1 MERDKGGSSL
11 KFEARL
17 DDHTVIDLQ
26 FTRRLVLR
34 TMELLFH
41 EKKWE
46 RLIDIGLRFTSLTE
60 SVFISV
66 LVAWI
71 FPCVGV

>member
-1 MERDKGGSSL
+1 M
-11 KFEARL
+11 KFERRL

-34 TMELLFH
+34 TIEMLFY

-46 RLIDIGLRFTSLTE
+46 RLIDIALRFTSLTK
-60 SVFISV
+60 
-66 LVAWI
+66 
-71 FPCVGV
+71 